1 MTAASPGKVVCE
13 LTVNENHLNRAGGIH
28 GGFTAALVDQMSAMS
43 LMTKEHL
50 PGVSVDLNVSYVN
63 KKFLS

>member
-13 LTVNENHLNRAGGIH
+13 LTVDENCLNRVGGIH

-43 LMTKEHL
+43 LMTTEHL
-50 PGVSVDLNVSYVN
+50 PGVSVDLNVS
-63 KKFLS
+63 